1 MSLFGMIKNK
11 RIMETDVK
19 QRIIDLINIK
29 ADSIYA
35 FAKAINVRQTTI
47 SDYLNNGKT
56 PSWQVLRGIITAYP
70 DISVEWLLRGT
81 GNSCYIDERDNIDI
95 VRGDESQELKD
106 AKATIT
112 RLSEENEALKRQII
126 ELRAVNEY
134 QDKRLDKMIAILHQE
149 PPYNIA
155 ADNETPYNK

>member
-1 MSLFGMIKNK
+1 
-11 RIMETDVK
+11 MEKDVK
-19 QRIIDLINIK
+19 QRVMDLIDIK
-29 ADSIYA
+29 ADSVYS
-35 FAKAINVRQTTI
+35 FAKQIKVAQTTI
-47 SDYLNNGKT
+47 SEYLNNGKKVSFT
-56 PSWQVLRGIITAYP
+56 IIRAILDTYP
-70 DISVEWLLRGT
+70 DVSAEWLLRGT

-149 PPYNIA
+149 PPYSIA
-155 ADNETPYNK
+155 ADNETSYNK